1 MQRPTRPLRMGVSVM
16 NELPPRPSLE
26 EQIKDK
32 FAGYTD
38 GQLMRRMEA
47 AEDFKYDDEAYELNR
62 RLGAVG
68 LSWRWSKRN
77 KVLIFDPEEE
87 LSDE

>member
-1 MQRPTRPLRMGVSVM
+1 MDCESLMSEQ
-16 NELPPRPSLE
+16 LPRRESLE
-26 EQIKDK
+26 DQIKEK

-38 GQLMRRMEA
+38 GQIMRRMESA
-47 AEDFKYDDEAYELNR
+47 PDFGYDDEAYELNR
-62 RLGAVG
+62 RLAAVG

-77 KVLIFDPEEE
+77 KVLIFDPSEE